1 MKTIVIEYLNTSY
14 KITLSSYVS
23 YKIKDIYNNTEVSLK
38 HVFDSLGLIFSL
50 TDEEVR
56 EIFDT
61 WVDIKATELNNLVV
75 DIQTKIFLET
85 GQTMRIDVE
94 TMNGLIEEME
104 VRENKEDM
112 DRFFSKFNKFCGF

>member
-1 MKTIVIEYLNTSY
+1 MKTIVIDYLNTNY

-23 YKIKDIYNNTEVSLK
+23 YKIKDVFNNTEVSLK